1 MREQDVKKFLRS
13 RRAPPALIDFAI
25 SFYANLSWQELKAV
39 ELCGRYV
46 KAAMSCKD
54 HAYVDTMM
62 ELARQEYS
70 HFSALHALTEKMT
83 SAWEKD
89 DVMHVVWQHD
99 RERLVEHAARVKMMM
114 ESR

>member
-1 MREQDVKKFLRS
+1 MERYEH
-13 RRAPPALIDFAI
+13 LIKRMWA
-25 SFYANLSWQELKAV
+25 ELHDAKD
-39 ELCGRYV
+39 YV

-114 ESR
+114 DTR